1 MADINELIEK
11 LAELDE
17 ETLQA
22 QLGMQTQNLGND
34 LSKGASVES
43 ININTLTAVPRGP
56 EGNKFIEFGQN
67 FFKRLN
73 GEAYDLSCNRD
84 PFGDGGKT
92 MEKIEDAYNESSTKA
107 AGVLTPILVTNL
119 GLAPAIAA
127 IVATLIVQKI
137 ASAAG
142 ETICSMWQHSFDGSK
157 LPEIK

>member
-22 QLGMQTQNLGND
+22 QLGMQLQSLEDD
-34 LSKGASVES
+34 LTTSASVES
-43 ININTLTAVPRGP
+43 ININTLTAVPRGL

-73 GEAYDLSCNRD
+73 GEAYDFLCDRD
-84 PFGDGGKT
+84 PFGDGCKT
-92 MEKIEDAYNESSTKA
+92 MQKIEDAYNESSTKA
-107 AGVLTPILVTNL
+107 AGMLTPILVTNL

-142 ETICSMWQHSFDGSK
+142 ETICSMWQDSFDGSK
-157 LPEIK
+157 PPEIE